1 MRANNGTFL
10 RFIIVGVIN
19 TIVGTTV
26 MFISYNALHFSYWMS
41 SAANYVI
48 GSVVS
53 YFLNKNF
60 TFKNTEKGIK
70 PVARFII
77 NIAIC
82 YGLAYGLA
90 QPLVYKLMEGHSQ
103 TVRDNIAMCV
113 GMGLF
118 VIFNYFGQ
126 RFFAFREKEKTER

>member
-1 MRANNGTFL
+1 MRTNNGTFL

-26 MFISYNALHFSYWMS
+26 MFISYNAMHLSYWVS

-60 TFKNTEKGIK
+60 TFKNTENGIK

-77 NIAIC
+77 NIAVC

-90 QPLVYKLMEGHSQ
+90 QPLVYKLMEGYSQ
-103 TVRDNIAMCV
+103 TIRDNIAMCV

-126 RFFAFREKEKTER
+126 RFFAFREKEKME